1 MMIRS
6 NLIILIVGS
15 IAVGLCATLHAGS
28 RGVNLSRPSSNQRTR
43 ISTPGQNSYIS
54 AGRGGG
60 AGGLSRRAASASG
73 GGILRSAASRTPIRS
88 SMGHGGSG
96 QVTNRYGSIHG
107 RMTSSSAPSSGGAR
121 KTSHLDKFSANR
133 STMTKFIG
141 KTANDTSL
149 KHSAPKSARRNP
161 GTKYSAGEHPTA
173 TRSLPTL
180 TSEGALNRPGM
191 LPSAEDAVAE
201 GRGDGL
207 AISVNS
213 YLYAVQSETLRKQT
227 DKEEQEI
234 SSLAPEKEGTL
245 RRLMV
250 EGEKNFR
257 QGRYGQAARDFRRAA
272 TIYPNS
278 PEVMLSLFHTHLAGS
293 AGSRFYKLSA
303 HRLGQALRR
312 LPELPLIPVHPKK
325 FYQDTSLY
333 IRDRQAVERRTRDAA
348 DDGDAWLILGYLAW
362 RDGKVSNAHRAL
374 RHAITHGSE
383 NTIESASILWDG
395 ILATGKAEGQLI
407 PIEKEQSTPAEI
419 PSTDPDPSTKPTSPG
434 PS

>member
-1 MMIRS
+1 MIRS

-28 RGVNLSRPSSNQRTR
+28 RGVNLSRPSSGTR
-43 ISTPGQNSYIS
+43 ISTPGKNSYVS

-60 AGGLSRRAASASG
+60 AGGLSRSVASAG
-73 GGILRSAASRTPIRS
+73 GGILRSAASGTPLRS
-88 SMGHGGSG
+88 SMGRGTSS

-107 RMTSSSAPSSGGAR
+107 RMTSSSAPLSGGSR
-121 KTSHLDKFSANR
+121 KTSHLDKFSANQ
-133 STMTKFIG
+133 STMTKHIG
-141 KTANDTSL
+141 QVTSTKL
-149 KHSAPKSARRNP
+149 PKYSDLKSAKHNP
-161 GTKYSAGEHPTA
+161 GTKYSAGKYST
-173 TRSLPTL
+173 TTTSLPTL
-180 TSEGALNRPGM
+180 TSEGVLNKPGM
-191 LPSAEDAVAE
+191 LPSTKDAVAE
-201 GRGDGL
+201 GRSDGL

-227 DKEEQEI
+227 DKGEQEI

-250 EGEKNFR
+250 EGEQNFR

-303 HRLGQALRR
+303 HCLGQALRR
-312 LPELPLIPVHPKK
+312 LPELPLIPVHPKQ

-362 RDGKVSNAHRAL
+362 RDGKVSSARRAL
-374 RHAITHGSE
+374 RHAITHGSKD
-383 NTIESASILWDG
+383 TIESASILWDG

-407 PIEKEQSTPAEI
+407 PIEKEQSA
-419 PSTDPDPSTKPTSPG
+419 PSEVPSADPDPSTKTTSPS